1 MARYQSD
8 KSGTRETRD
17 VPEKRVWPT
26 KSVKGKV
33 GQMTLRESDKLIVAM
48 KPGNAGGAK
57 GLTSMRP
64 DCVPPRPGVRDL
76 RERTAGHGT
85 GAQFST
91 KLKSLTLRA
100 GRSPKYR
107 FISLMHLLT
116 EDFLLACF
124 GDLKRNKAPGIDE
137 VTVTEYEANLEENI
151 KNLLER
157 LKARR
162 YRPRPVKR
170 VYIPKPNGKQRP
182 LGIPAVEDKVV
193 QMACKKILEAIFEVD
208 FLGLSYGFRPQRS
221 CHDALD
227 ELDQVIRMRPINFVV
242 DMDIARFFDTVN
254 HKWLMKCLKQRIVDG
269 AFLHLLVRFL
279 KAGVVVDGK
288 AMRTTEGI
296 PQGSILSPLLANIY
310 LHYVLDLWF
319 ERRIRPKL
327 KGYAQLV
334 RYADDF
340 VVCFQ
345 SEREAKTFTND
356 LKQRLSKFGLK
367 IAEAKSRVIE
377 FGRHRWAAAQRQG
390 KRLATFDF
398 LGFTHYCDRNRTGK
412 YRLSRK
418 TARARFNRALLVMN
432 EWLKRIRNRIEL
444 RQWWPI
450 LAAKLQGH
458 YNYYGIGGNLRSLTR
473 YYYLTVRLL
482 YKWINRRSQKRSYDW
497 EQFRRWLSY
506 NPLPQPRICHGYP
519 KLTRMYA

>member
-1 MARYQSD
+1 
-8 KSGTRETRD
+8 
-17 VPEKRVWPT
+17 
-26 KSVKGKV
+26 
-33 GQMTLRESDKLIVAM
+33 MTSRESDKPIVAM
-48 KPGNAGGAK
+48 KPGNAGGVK

-64 DCVPPRPGVRDL
+64 VGVPTRSGKRDL
-76 RERTAGHGT
+76 RDRIAGLRT

-91 KLKSLTLRA
+91 KFKSLTLRA
-100 GRSPKYR
+100 KRSPR
-107 FISLMHLLT
+107 NQFCSLMHLMT
-116 EDFLLACF
+116 EEFLLACF

-137 VTVTEYEANLEENI
+137 MTVTEYEVNLEENI
-151 KNLLER
+151 RDLRVR
-157 LKARR
+157 LKTRR
-162 YRPRPVKR
+162 YRPQPVKR
-170 VYIPKPNGKQRP
+170 VYVPKPNGKQRP

-193 QMACKKILEAIFEVD
+193 QMACKKILETIFEVD

-227 ELDQVIRMRPINFVV
+227 ELDRVILTQPINFVV

-254 HKWLMKCLKQRIVDG
+254 HEWLMKCLKQRIVDG
-269 AFLHLLVRFL
+269 AFLHLIVRFL

-296 PQGSILSPLLANIY
+296 PQGGVLSPLLANIY

-319 ERRIRPKL
+319 ERGIRPKL

-367 IAEAKSRVIE
+367 IAEEKSRVIK

-398 LGFTHYCDRNRTGK
+398 LGFTYYCDRNRTGK

-418 TARARFNRALLVMN
+418 TARARFNRALLAMN

-458 YNYYGIGGNLRSLTR
+458 DNYYGIGGNLRSLTR
-473 YYYLTVRLL
+473 YYYLTMRLL